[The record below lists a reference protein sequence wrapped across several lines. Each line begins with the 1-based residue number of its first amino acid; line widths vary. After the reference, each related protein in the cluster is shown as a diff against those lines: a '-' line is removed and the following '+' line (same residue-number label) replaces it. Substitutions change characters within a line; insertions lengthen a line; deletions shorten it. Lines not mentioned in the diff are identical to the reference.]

1 MVPSRSRKTAGRN
14 DAASARTHLRG
25 TQQATRRRLDSL
37 WLDIGHA
44 TVIDRTAPQKTRTAV
59 RLFLYNRAVWSDRR
73 GAVGICR
80 SKNCHNRQADGGGDV
95 HRSRIIAHK
104 KLATRQ
110 QRRKISNRRFAHQA
124 NRRTGYFSRNGVR
137 YLLLRSR
144 TEENYIRIRVAAV
157 TVYEISETFRR
168 PTLRGTIGRARSDG
182 ASRNPTLGT
191 RGRQPFFRPAPPA
204 FSDLEL
210 HMMFVRQG
218 ADPTRAPH

>member
-14 DAASARTHLRG
+14 DAASARSHLRG
-25 TQQATRRRLDSL
+25 TQQATRRRLDS
-37 WLDIGHA
+37 
-44 TVIDRTAPQKTRTAV
+44 
-59 RLFLYNRAVWSDRR
+59 
-73 GAVGICR
+73 
-80 SKNCHNRQADGGGDV
+80 QADSSGDV

-104 KLATRQ
+104 KLATRE
-110 QRRKISNRRFAHQA
+110 QRREISNRRFAHQA

-182 ASRNPTLGT
+182 DARNLTVGA
-191 RGRQPFFRPAPPA
+191 RGRQRFFRPQPRA

-210 HMMFVRQG
+210 HMMFVRQ
-218 ADPTRAPH
+218 

>member
-14 DAASARTHLRG
+14 DAASARSHLRG
-25 TQQATRRRLDSL
+25 TQPATRRRLDSL

-44 TVIDRTAPQKTRTAV
+44 TVIDRTAPQKTWTAV

-73 GAVGICR
+73 GAVRICR
-80 SKNCHNRQADGGGDV
+80 SKNCHNRQANCGGDV

-124 NRRTGYFSRNGVR
+124 NRRAGYSSRHHVR

-144 TEENYIRIRVAAV
+144 TEENYIRIRVAAI

-168 PTLRGTIGRARSDG
+168 PTLRGAIRRPRSDG
-182 ASRNPTLGT
+182 DARNVTAPP
-191 RGRQPFFRPAPPA
+191 RGCQSLFRALPQPFCNF
-204 FSDLEL
+204 EL
-210 HMMFVRQG
+210 HMTFVRQ
-218 ADPTRAPH
+218 